1 MSPRHFLRAMQPL
14 RASVFSRA
22 TTTPPTTTTIH
33 PLLPSTSSILSG
45 PLRRLNS
52 TTTTTTTTEPADQL
66 RTAEAAATS
75 TTAPPSLRS
84 YPYSTKLG
92 TVVSVGKMQHTVRVN
107 HRHTE
112 WDAHLR
118 KPYPKVTTYKVSD
131 PRDSLREGDVIEFT
145 SGAPRGR
152 HVRHVVERIV
162 APFGSAVEER
172 PAVMTRQEREAER
185 LAKRVAKWERR
196 EQRLVAEGVPLEEA
210 KKERV
215 GKVRRLVQER
225 VGAWA

>member
-1 MSPRHFLRAMQPL
+1 MQPL

-22 TTTPPTTTTIH
+22 TTPTTTTIH
-33 PLLPSTSSILSG
+33 PLLPSTSSILS

-52 TTTTTTTTEPADQL
+52 TTTTTTTEPTEQL
-66 RTAEAAATS
+66 RTAAAEAAATS

-92 TVVSVGKMQHTVRVN
+92 TVVSVGKMQHTVRVS

-172 PAVMTRQEREAER
+172 PAVMSRQEREAER
-185 LAKRVAKWERR
+185 AAKRVAKWERR
-196 EQRLVAEGVPLEEA
+196 EQRLVKEGVPLEEA
-210 KKERV
+210 KKERI

>member
-1 MSPRHFLRAMQPL
+1 MSPRYILRAMQPV

-22 TTTPPTTTTIH
+22 TPTTTTIL
-33 PLLPSTSSILSG
+33 PLLPSTSSIVS
-45 PLRRLNS
+45 PLRRLHS
-52 TTTTTTTTEPADQL
+52 TTTTTETPDQL
-66 RTAEAAATS
+66 RTTAAEAAAAPS
-75 TTAPPSLRS
+75 TIAPPSLRS

-92 TVVSVGKMQHTVRVN
+92 TVVSVGKMQHTVRVS

-118 KPYPKVTTYKVSD
+118 KPYPKITNYLVSD

-152 HVRHVVERIV
+152 NVRHVVERIV

-185 LAKRVAKWERR
+185 AAKRVAKWERR
-196 EQRLVAEGVPLEEA
+196 EQRLVEAGVPIEEA
-210 KKERV
+210 RKERI